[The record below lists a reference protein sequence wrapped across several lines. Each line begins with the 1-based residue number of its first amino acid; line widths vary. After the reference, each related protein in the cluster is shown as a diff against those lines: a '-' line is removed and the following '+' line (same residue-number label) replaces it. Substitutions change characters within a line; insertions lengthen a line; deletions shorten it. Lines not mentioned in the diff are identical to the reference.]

1 MMTKTAYYMQMAQ
14 EAAAQITGSKEQW
27 TAFLTTSARL
37 YKYPFAEQLM
47 IYKQRPEATA
57 CAEYDLWNDRM
68 NRYVK
73 RGSKGIALL
82 DMRGE
87 QPKLRYVFDVADT
100 GERKNSR
107 PVQLWKMNAEHEQP
121 IIRALDTAFDVS
133 AGAGS
138 LENHIM
144 EAAERLARDYWEENR
159 RQISDIVADS
169 YLEGYDELNIGASF
183 KRAAAVSIAYS
194 VFTRTVGNA
203 DDYFEHE
210 DFLDIFDFNT
220 QAAANVLGTAVSE
233 MSSQIFR
240 EIERTIRTYEKDKQA
255 ERSQNYDGAE
265 LHEERRLP
273 DSGYPVVGA
282 GTEASGQVREDAQ
295 SVPAGEQHAAVQSPD
310 SDRETV
316 PAPVGDS
323 GDRDRTDGADDGGS
337 SESESGTGQEIKP
350 DGLGAAHEHAESA
363 GRGSH
368 SDGTYQQL
376 NFMSLFQSEAEQIQ
390 KIDAA
395 AENAAKEA
403 ESEKP
408 SAFVIVRAKP
418 CLPLWSFSLIRKTEL
433 WKTNKPPAMQVSQ
446 HCFSLQKKTSGGI
459 INVGS
464 PTALIY
470 TGGIHMDNN
479 SLSHTKWNCKYHIV
493 FAPKY
498 RRKVAYGKIK
508 QDIADILSMLCKR
521 KGVKIVE
528 AEICPDHVHML
539 VEIPPSISV
548 SYFVGYLKG
557 KSTLMIFERHANLK
571 YKYGNRHFWCRGYY
585 VDTVGKNAKK
595 IQEYI
600 ANQLQDDLEYDQMTL
615 KEYIDPF
622 TGEPVKRNK

>member
-194 VFTRTVGNA
+194 VFTRMMELNYTKNGDYLIPDIQLSVQEQKPLGKYGRMRRAFLQENNTLLYNHLILTEKLYPHLWEIQETATARMEQMMA
-203 DDYFEHE
+203 D
-210 DFLDIFDFNT
+210 LLK
-220 QAAANVLGTAVSE
+220 ANPAP
-233 MSSQIFR
+233 
-240 EIERTIRTYEKDKQA
+240 DKKSNQMAWVQHMNMLKAQA
-255 ERSQNYDGAE
+255 EE
-265 LHEERRLP
+265 
-273 DSGYPVVGA
+273 
-282 GTEASGQVREDAQ
+282 
-295 SVPAGEQHAAVQSPD
+295 
-310 SDRETV
+310 
-316 PAPVGDS
+316 
-323 GDRDRTDGADDGGS
+323 
-337 SESESGTGQEIKP
+337 
-350 DGLGAAHEHAESA
+350 
-363 GRGSH
+363 
-368 SDGTYQQL
+368 
-376 NFMSLFQSEAEQIQ
+376 
-390 KIDAA
+390 
-395 AENAAKEA
+395 
-403 ESEKP
+403 
-408 SAFVIVRAKP
+408 VI
-418 CLPLWSFSLIRKTEL
+418 LTEL
-433 WKTNKPPAMQVSQ
+433 
-446 HCFSLQKKTSGGI
+446 
-459 INVGS
+459 INS
-464 PTALIY
+464 
-470 TGGIHMDNN
+470 
-479 SLSHTKWNCKYHIV
+479 
-493 FAPKY
+493 
-498 RRKVAYGKIK
+498 
-508 QDIADILSMLCKR
+508 
-521 KGVKIVE
+521 
-528 AEICPDHVHML
+528 
-539 VEIPPSISV
+539 
-548 SYFVGYLKG
+548 
-557 KSTLMIFERHANLK
+557 
-571 YKYGNRHFWCRGYY
+571 
-585 VDTVGKNAKK
+585 
-595 IQEYI
+595 
-600 ANQLQDDLEYDQMTL
+600 
-615 KEYIDPF
+615 
-622 TGEPVKRNK
+622 